1 MRQYLRLFRYAAA
14 HRRGWTGILIAMGLS
29 TALSLL
35 QPWPFKILVDHVLGD
50 ATIPPALSTVLR
62 WLPGARSK
70 SGLLAWIVVCGPMIF
85 LVEAVLDAGLTLAW
99 TRVGRGTVNDL
110 ARDLFARIQR
120 RSLLFHSQHPLGD
133 SLSRITGDSWCVYNV
148 VDTLLFAPSH
158 ALLSFVA
165 TLVIMVRLDPR
176 LTLLAVAVAPFMAG
190 SAWLFGSPL
199 RRAAQAK
206 RAIESRIESHLQQT
220 LSGIP
225 VVQAFTRED
234 AETRRFQ
241 AYAGEAIR
249 AHQRAAVVESAS
261 SLGAGLITTL
271 GTAAVLW
278 VAATRVL
285 GGHLTIGGTL
295 VFLSYLGLLQWQM
308 STLTAVYSNL
318 QSAAAS
324 VDRVIAVLETEEPVR
339 NLPDAPRLP
348 AVRGHVSIQHVTFGY
363 HADRP
368 VLRGVSLEAQPG
380 DTIAIVG
387 RTGSGKSTLVSLIPR
402 FFDPTSGRVLMDGY
416 DLRTVRLESLR
427 QQIAIVLQ
435 EPFLLPVSVLDNIRY
450 SRPDATR
457 ADVIAA
463 ARAANAHVFIENL
476 QEQYDT
482 VLGERGATLSGGEQQ
497 RIAIARALLR
507 DAPILILDE
516 PSSALD
522 ADSEH
527 VLLDALERLMHG
539 RTTFVIAHRLS
550 TVRRATRIAVMDAG
564 VIVEEGI
571 HDDLLAR
578 NGYYARL
585 HRLQYGATA

>member
-1 MRQYLRLFRYAAA
+1 MRKYLRLFRYAAA
-14 HRRGWTGILIAMGLS
+14 HRRGWIGILVAMGLS

-50 ATIPPALSTVLR
+50 VTMPPALSTAIQ
-62 WLPGARSK
+62 WLPGGRSK
-70 SGLLAWIVVCGPMIF
+70 SGLLAWIVVCGPILF
-85 LVEAVLDAGLTLAW
+85 LAETVLDVALTLAW

-120 RSLLFHSQHPLGD
+120 RSLLFHTQHPLGD

-165 TLVIMVRLDPR
+165 TLVIMTRLDPQ

-190 SAWLFGSPL
+190 SAWLFGRPL
-199 RRAAQAK
+199 RRAAQAR
-206 RAIESRIESHLQQT
+206 RAIESRIESHVQQT

-241 AYAGEAIR
+241 TYAGEAIR

-261 SLGAGLITTL
+261 SLGSGLITTL
-271 GTAAVLW
+271 GTAAVLG

-285 GGHLTIGGTL
+285 GGHLTVGGTL

-324 VDRVIAVLETEEPVR
+324 IDRVIAVLETEDPVR
-339 NLPDAPRLP
+339 DLPDAARMP
-348 AVRGHVSIQHVTFGY
+348 VIRGHVSIEHVVFGY

-368 VLRGVSLEAQPG
+368 VLRDVSLEAQPG

-402 FFDPTSGRVLMDGY
+402 FFDPASGRVQMDGH
-416 DLRTVRLESLR
+416 DVRTVRLESLR

-435 EPFLLPVSVLDNIRY
+435 EPFLLPISVLDNIRY
-450 SRPDATR
+450 GRPDATR
-457 ADVIAA
+457 AQVIAA
-463 ARAANAHVFIENL
+463 ARAANAHLFIEQL
-476 QEQYDT
+476 EQQYDT
-482 VLGERGATLSGGEQQ
+482 VLGERGATVSGGEQQ

-522 ADSEH
+522 ADSERA
-527 VLLDALERLMHG
+527 LLDALDHLMHG

-550 TVRRATRIAVMDAG
+550 TIRRATRIAVMDDG
-564 VIVEEGI
+564 VIVEVGT
-571 HDDLLAR
+571 HDELLAR
-578 NGYYARL
+578 KGYYERL

>member
-1 MRQYLRLFRYAAA
+1 MRKYLRLFRYAAA
-14 HRRGWTGILIAMGLS
+14 HRRGWIGILVAMGLS

-50 ATIPPALSTVLR
+50 ATMPPALSTAIQ
-62 WLPGARSK
+62 WLPGGRSK
-70 SGLLAWIVVCGPMIF
+70 SGLLAWIVVCGPIVF
-85 LVEAVLDAGLTLAW
+85 LAETVLDVGLTLAW

-120 RSLLFHSQHPLGD
+120 RSLLFHTQHPLGD

-158 ALLSFVA
+158 ALLSFLA
-165 TLVIMVRLDPR
+165 TLVIMVRLDSR

-190 SAWLFGSPL
+190 SAWLFGRPL

-261 SLGAGLITTL
+261 SLGSGLITTL

-308 STLTAVYSNL
+308 STLTGVYSNL

-324 VDRVIAVLETEEPVR
+324 IDRVIAVLETDDPVR
-339 NLPDAPRLP
+339 DLPGAPRLP
-348 AVRGHVSIQHVTFGY
+348 VIRGHVSIQHVVFAY

-368 VLRGVSLEAQPG
+368 VLRDVSLEAQPG

-402 FFDPTSGRVLMDGY
+402 FFDPASGRVLMDGH
-416 DLRTVRLESLR
+416 DVRSIRLESLR

-435 EPFLLPVSVLDNIRY
+435 EPFLLPISVLDNIRY
-450 SRPDATR
+450 GRPDASR

-476 QEQYDT
+476 QQQYDT

-522 ADSEH
+522 AENER
-527 VLLDALERLMHG
+527 VLLDALAHLMHG

-550 TVRRATRIAVMDAG
+550 TIRRATRIAVMDDG
-564 VIVEEGI
+564 VIVEEGT
-571 HDDLLAR
+571 HDELLAR
-578 NGYYARL
+578 KGYYERL
-585 HRLQYGATA
+585 HRLQYGGTA